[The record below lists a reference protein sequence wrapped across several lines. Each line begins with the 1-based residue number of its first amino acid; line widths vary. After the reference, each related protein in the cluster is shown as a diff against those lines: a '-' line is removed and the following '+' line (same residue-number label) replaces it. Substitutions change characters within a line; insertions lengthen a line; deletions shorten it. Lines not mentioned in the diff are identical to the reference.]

1 MPGLQLLHF
10 LFIITLWGTSP
21 TLRGAA
27 KGPRGCPRLPG
38 WNIRTLDM
46 ALVGFHPEE
55 GESGAGAARPSS
67 PLLPSPPPPPP
78 RGPAPHCPPPRGR
91 GFASSS
97 PSLERCSS
105 AYAGLPSFN
114 SLQRPKNLL
123 SIHLVFNV
131 MNENMKRRKEK
142 KSFSVT
148 DSTVIMMSMVC
159 LLEYVSKRSYGLNYT
174 PPPKICLS
182 PNPQNLKT

>member
-10 LFIITLWGTSP
+10 LFTITLWGTSL

-78 RGPAPHCPPPRGR
+78 PRGPAPHCPPPRER

-123 SIHLVFNV
+123 LIHLVFNV

-142 KSFSVT
+142 KKFLCHRFNSNNDVNGLPIRIC
-148 DSTVIMMSMVC
+148 VKKKLWVE
-159 LLEYVSKRSYGLNYT
+159 LHAPSKDMFKS
-174 PPPKICLS
+174 
-182 PNPQNLKT
+182 